1 MGTKG
6 NREQTAWIQEQ
17 GVLEQATP
25 PFGISVAFPLLK
37 FKNLVSKYMQL
48 MNLKKI
54 SSFIKVVLGLFLV
67 SFLKLLNTTIFL
79 VTIL

>member
-1 MGTKG
+1 MGTKS

-25 PFGISVAFPLLK
+25 PFGISVAFPPLK
-37 FKNLVSKYMQL
+37 FKHLISKYMQL
-48 MNLKKI
+48 KNLKKI
-54 SSFIKVVLGLFLV
+54 SSCIKVVLGLFLV
-67 SFLKLLNTTIFL
+67 GFLKLLNTTIFG

>member
-6 NREQTAWIQEQ
+6 NTEQIAWIQEQ
-17 GVLEQATP
+17 GVLGQATP

-37 FKNLVSKYMQL
+37 FKNLISKYMPL
-48 MNLKKI
+48 MNLKTI
-54 SSFIKVVLGLFLV
+54 SSCMKVVLGLFLV
-67 SFLKLLNTTIFL
+67 GFLKLLNTTIFL